1 MSTLVCGLPI
11 WQMIRKAFSYGT
23 GAGGWFW
30 NEGEKIDL
38 LHLHPFKTVQIYEKE
53 REYKYFKVNVVD
65 MPKELK
71 GDPGMI
77 IGHIQLHCYVIG
89 VSEETL
95 CQSSYT
101 PKKAIFLL
109 GVEPVPYKLFLSLYP
124 IVLMQ
129 KRRKEIIG

>member
-1 MSTLVCGLPI
+1 MANDK
-11 WQMIRKAFSYGT
+11 KAIYGT
-23 GAGGWFW
+23 GAGEWFW
-30 NEGEKIDL
+30 KEGEKRDL
-38 LHLHPFKTVQIYEKE
+38 PHLHTFETQVI
-53 REYKYFKVNVVD
+53 KVNALD
-65 MPKELK
+65 MPKEPK
-71 GDPGMI
+71 VDPGTI
-77 IGHIQLHCYVIG
+77 IGHIQLYHYVIG